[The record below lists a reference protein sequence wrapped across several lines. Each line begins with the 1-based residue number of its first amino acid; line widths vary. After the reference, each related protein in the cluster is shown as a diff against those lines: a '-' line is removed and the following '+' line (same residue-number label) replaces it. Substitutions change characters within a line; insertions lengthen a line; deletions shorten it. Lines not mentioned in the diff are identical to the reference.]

1 MEHNA
6 EGESERDDETDR
18 MLCVD
23 EGKILCPDAWGGICD
38 TDCGY
43 CGGSA
48 YIKAGEY
55 PDGIHDVV
63 NLMYPRNLFHN
74 PYAKVIGIE
83 EGTTHTNGTPS
94 NGEPL
99 IG

>member
-6 EGESERDDETDR
+6 EGKSERDDETDR

-23 EGKILCPDAWGGICD
+23 EGKILCPDAWGGVCD

-48 YIKAGEY
+48 YIKAGEL
-55 PDGIHDVV
+55 PDG
-63 NLMYPRNLFHN
+63 LMHPRHMDPFKK
-74 PYAKVIGIE
+74 YIGA
-83 EGTTHTNGTPS
+83 THTASLIESKRRHPS
-94 NGEPL
+94 NTEHR

>member
-6 EGESERDDETDR
+6 EGKSERDDKTDR
-18 MLCVD
+18 V
-23 EGKILCPDAWGGICD
+23 LCPDAWGGVCD

-48 YIKAGEY
+48 YIKAGEF
-55 PDGIHDVV
+55 PDG
-63 NLMYPRNLFHN
+63 LMHPRNRFPD
-74 PYAKVIGIE
+74 PYAKIIGAP
-83 EGTTHTNGTPS
+83 EGITHTKSLASSRLRHPS
-94 NGEPL
+94 DGEPI